1 MPSTKS
7 KIKKPLIIVTFII
20 ITWLSSIEKLKEV
33 FHVNGELTKAF
44 DEGGLAANYAQYA
57 YIIALM
63 TGSFVVVLLIKILW
77 NRLIP
82 HIYKLEKN

>member
-1 MPSTKS
+1 
-7 KIKKPLIIVTFII
+7 
-20 ITWLSSIEKLKEV
+20 LKEI

-63 TGSFVVVLLIKILW
+63 TGSFRCCFI
-77 NRLIP
+77 NQNT
-82 HIYKLEKN
+82 LE